1 MTPQE
6 FGAALLLLGFDYYHA
21 TTLHY
26 THRYGLEHPVREVSF
41 TENWAEVVWNA
52 EFPWARR
59 FVKSTAFIQND
70 ELMATPELHNF
81 ASSTPGNLRYLLHL
95 ITTEQKEGAVSAP

>member
-21 TTLHY
+21 TSLHY
-26 THRYGLEHPVREVSF
+26 THRYGIGHPVMDIAF
-41 TENWAEVVWNA
+41 TEDWSEVVWSSR
-52 EFPWARR
+52 FSWAQQ
-59 FVKSTAFIQND
+59 FLCSTDSLGGVA
-70 ELMATPELHNF
+70 MATPETHNF
-81 ASSTPGNLRYLLHL
+81 TATTPGNLRLLLHL